1 MRNNPHCVSPLLGMR
16 PPKKGGTMLHSL
28 PSRPA
33 GCNGEPAVLERPQN
47 TLERFATLASG
58 GPLLMMTARFG
69 RSRVRDAAY
78 RLRDRRRELDLRPSW
93 RLFASLVDWAERWPA
108 EQVNYAAGLILSAAG
123 DPVVERAVGRCLADL
138 YQLGR
143 PLLWGVVSDRVRWH
157 PRFKLGWNGWPVE
170 RFPYPIDTYA
180 RLCVAHDSAEFCPQF
195 DPILYTADP
204 DFFVRDGRLY
214 WRDPCNFFVVTRRG

>member
-1 MRNNPHCVSPLLGMR
+1 VISPFDLDPLQR
-16 PPKKGGTMLHSL
+16 SDAADPEKIVVHAL
-28 PSRPA
+28 PSPPA
-33 GCNGEPAVLERPQN
+33 SCNGEPAVPADPPSV
-47 TLERFATLASG
+47 LERFAALAGSG
-58 GPLLMMTARFG
+58 PVLMMTARFG
-69 RSRVRDAAY
+69 RSRVRDAGY
-78 RLRDRRRELDLRPSW
+78 RFRAERPDLDLKLSW
-93 RLFASLVDWAERWPA
+93 RRFASLVDWAERWPA
-108 EQVNYAAGLILSAAG
+108 EQVNYAAGLILSAAD

-180 RLCVAHDSAEFCPQF
+180 RLGVAHDSAEFCPQF

-204 DFFVRDGRLY
+204 DFFVSDARLH
-214 WRDPCNFFVVTRRG
+214 WRDPYNFFVVTRHG